1 MGEGRG
7 DIRDCGPKK
16 KKALALLLGIP
27 GEGKKVR
34 ETKSG
39 AQHASND
46 EDTVIVVF

>member
-16 KKALALLLGIP
+16 KKRLLGIP
-27 GEGKKVR
+27 GEGKKVK

-46 EDTVIVVF
+46 EGTDIVVF